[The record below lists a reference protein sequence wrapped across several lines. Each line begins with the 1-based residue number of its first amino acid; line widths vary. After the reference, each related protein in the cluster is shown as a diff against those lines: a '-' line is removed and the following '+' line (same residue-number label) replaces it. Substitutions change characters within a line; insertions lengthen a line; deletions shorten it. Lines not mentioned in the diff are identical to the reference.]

1 MSTHDD
7 HATLIDSLER
17 IQLVN
22 RLAKEVKGCMP
33 PRVYGV
39 HGDWGSGKTS
49 FLHQLHRTLDGLPA
63 RKDWVNRQNSY
74 HVEINKLHKNGKRTL
89 GCAIPIHTSNDQQ
102 DPLVVWFEAWRY
114 QHEPAPVV
122 ALLHEMRGQLGVLAR
137 LRENVFKLGEVAIR
151 SALME
156 LEQLAKFVWLQSP
169 GSITTRG
176 SSGGLVQ
183 TIQSQGERWEREHL
197 AEKLPAESIREQLE
211 HAVSKLLGY
220 KDAKPPTDGRR
231 VVVLIDDLDR
241 CEPQATYRL
250 LEGIKIY
257 LNIPNCVF
265 VLGMDQ
271 RIIEDAIA
279 ETAPGAKENTE
290 VGRRRAREYL
300 EKLFQEVYHLPIVQ
314 ETPIHLMAWLPSDVA
329 KFDATKRKE
338 LAKILDK
345 YPECLP
351 ANPRK
356 LKAFAVVLWRFLTEC
371 TNADPGAE
379 DFKTIPQHKEH
390 AAHHRFLSLAVI
402 MALLYH
408 FHPRIYRILEAHPEE
423 FYPKLW
429 NWCANNNPNTPIDP
443 AAKDPKSPG
452 VDPDHDCLIGLDREG
467 RPAGPSE
474 AGMNELPNWISNLP
488 DYSRGDVARLQRLIY
503 HARPY
508 SKSSIQSFL
517 LR

>member
-7 HATLIDSLER
+7 HATLIDSLDR
-17 IQLVN
+17 IRLVSK
-22 RLAKEVKGCMP
+22 LAREVKRCTP

-39 HGDWGSGKTS
+39 HGDWGAGKTS

-63 RKDWVNRQNSY
+63 REDWVKRQNDA
-74 HVEINKLHKNGKRTL
+74 HVKIKEAHCTGARAR
-89 GCAIPIHTSNDQQ
+89 GCEVPVHTSDAQK

-137 LRENVFKLGEVAIR
+137 LKDNAFKIGETTIR
-151 SALME
+151 SALIE

-169 GSITTRG
+169 ASITTRG
-176 SSGGLVQ
+176 SPSGLVQ

-211 HAVSKLLGY
+211 HAVGTLLGH
-220 KDAKPPTDGRR
+220 KGEKAPADGRR

-279 ETAPGAKENTE
+279 ETAPGAKDNPDLA
-290 VGRRRAREYL
+290 RRRAREYL

-314 ETPIHLMAWLPSDVA
+314 DTPSHLMSWLPA
-329 KFDATKRKE
+329 DATRLDAARRQE
-338 LAKILDK
+338 LADLLAA

-371 TNADPGAE
+371 ETAKAADE
-379 DFKTIPQHKEH
+379 DYKDIPEHAEH

-402 MALLYH
+402 MASLYH
-408 FHPRIYRILEAHPEE
+408 FHPRIYRILEAHAED

-429 NWCANNNPNTPIDP
+429 AWCANENPNPPKEPD
-443 AAKDPKSPG
+443 KDQEVNVEK
-452 VDPDHDCLIGLDREG
+452 DHDCLVGLDREG
-467 RPAGPSE
+467 RPKSPAE
-474 AGMNELPNWISNLP
+474 QGMNTLPDWISNLP
-488 DYSRGDVARLQRLIY
+488 DYSRGDVARVQRLIY
-503 HARPY
+503 HARPFAKP
-508 SKSSIQSFL
+508 SVVSFL